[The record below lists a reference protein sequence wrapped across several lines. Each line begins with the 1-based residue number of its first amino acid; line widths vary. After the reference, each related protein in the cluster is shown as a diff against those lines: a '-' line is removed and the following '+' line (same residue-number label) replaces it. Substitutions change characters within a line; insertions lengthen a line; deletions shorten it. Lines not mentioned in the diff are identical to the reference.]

1 MTPQHRTIFALPLT
15 FFGFLMAV
23 AVSDLGDS
31 FRLLALDLWF
41 YESST
46 DKEGARLTLLL
57 ASVIPALLVAP
68 LAGAVADRFDLRR
81 TFIATTALRGIIS
94 LGLAAVAHSLGVG
107 ETAIV
112 LVVASAVASVF
123 FTSSAFV
130 FVPRLVKQN
139 LLPRANGILESM
151 TWALAAVGP
160 AAGALAFAAWGP
172 APSFL
177 IDGASFL
184 LSALL
189 FKYVLVKP
197 VKEVTDQRR
206 ARGGVR
212 QLAREF
218 GELLQG
224 VGPAAAY
231 LASHRYALGLLL
243 ASYGV
248 TITAAAN
255 SFSLI
260 FLIAV
265 DLQLPAEAFGLV
277 LSWNGVVAVV
287 AALIV
292 GFIVRAS
299 GMQTLY
305 LACLGLFA
313 VAQIIIGLAPNL
325 FILIIGV
332 ALSALINA
340 PYNVAVTTLF
350 QTSIADEYL
359 GRVEG
364 LDVSV
369 DNALR
374 IGTLIAAAAAVATWG
389 PRSVLVVS
397 GIVALVLLIVGGAL
411 MLRSTGRSGTTRKSA
426 DRSLTDDL
434 ANPSDS

>member
-1 MTPQHRTIFALPLT
+1 MTPRHQTLFALPLT

-31 FRLLALDLWF
+31 FRVLALDLWF
-41 YESST
+41 YESSP

-57 ASVIPALLVAP
+57 ASVIPALLIAP

-81 TFIATTALRGIIS
+81 TFIATTTLRGVIS
-94 LGLAAVAHSLGVG
+94 LGLAAVAYSLGAG
-107 ETAIV
+107 EIALV
-112 LVVASAVASVF
+112 LVIASAVASVF

-130 FVPRLVKQN
+130 FVPRLVTQN

-151 TWALAAVGP
+151 TWTLAAVGP

-172 APSFL
+172 VPSFL

-189 FKYVLVKP
+189 FTFVLRKP
-197 VKEVTDQRR
+197 VEEVTEQQSTRS
-206 ARGGVR
+206 GLR
-212 QLAREF
+212 QWAREF
-218 GELLQG
+218 GALLRG
-224 VGPAAAY
+224 IRPAAAY
-231 LASHRYALGLLL
+231 LTSNRYALGLLV

-260 FLIAV
+260 FLIAA
-265 DLQLPAEAFGLV
+265 DLQLPAEAFGFV

-287 AALIV
+287 AALVV
-292 GFIVRAS
+292 GFVVRAS

-305 LACLGLFA
+305 LTCLGLFA
-313 VAQIIIGLAPNL
+313 VAQIVIGLAPNL
-325 FILIIGV
+325 LILTLGV

-350 QTSIADEYL
+350 QTAIADEYL

-364 LDVSV
+364 LDVSI

-374 IGTLIAAAAAVATWG
+374 IGTFVAAAAAVAMWG
-389 PRSVLVVS
+389 ARSVLVLS
-397 GIVALVLLIVGGAL
+397 GAVALVLLIVGGAL
-411 MLRSTGRSGTTRKSA
+411 MLRSTAPGGTSRNEA
-426 DRSLTDDL
+426 DDVPASNLSS
-434 ANPSDS
+434 PSHD